1 MSMAALRGKLD
12 CCCCCSCFSGDPF
25 YKSDLNNCFPVL
37 VSPVFSGWEKKGF
50 ASIISFLQEKKEE
63 KKYQVFKDDHLPL
76 GASKNIWSFRINLIV
91 VFASMLQRELSREVK
106 NSWAGINN
114 SVFTRMMSERPSE
127 LLISAG
133 DMTVLKKSTQEENE
147 CCFDSLIPLPED
159 LCQYTGKL
167 LVKQWKPWLIT
178 VDIVNKRLQSRPVS

>member
-1 MSMAALRGKLD
+1 MF
-12 CCCCCSCFSGDPF
+12 SCVGFS
-25 YKSDLNNCFPVL
+25 C
-37 VSPVFSGWEKKGF
+37 VFWWRKKRF
-50 ASIISFLQEKKEE
+50 CQHYFISTRKKRR
-63 KKYQVFKDDHLPL
+63 KKNQFFKDDHLPL

-106 NSWAGINN
+106 NSWAGVNN